1 MADKPM
7 VNDKG
12 YIDVNSALKLK
23 EAEGRVERARREA
36 DGRVEVDKLN
46 AESDAKFREL
56 LIRESAK
63 ETASKHLAKF
73 AGFYLTFLVCTFIF
87 SIQFV
92 PETSIAVVAG
102 LITLVVTNL
111 STILKGIVENGE
123 NKELEEEKKRRRQE
137 N

>member
-7 VNDKG
+7 MDNKG
-12 YIDVNSALKLK
+12 YIDVQSALKLK
-23 EAEGRVERARREA
+23 EAEGRVERESREA
-36 DGRVEVDKLN
+36 AGRVEVDKLN

-111 STILKGIVENGE
+111 STILKGIVENGDGKDE
-123 NKELEEEKKRRRQE
+123 DDPRTFRGKQ
-137 N
+137 

>member
-7 VNDKG
+7 INDKG
-12 YIDVNSALKLK
+12 YIDVTSALKLK
-23 EAEGRVERARREA
+23 EAEGRVE
-36 DGRVEVDKLN
+36 VERLN

-73 AGFYLTFLVCTFIF
+73 AGLYLLILVLAFIF
-87 SIQFV
+87 SIGFI

-102 LITLVVTNL
+102 LITLVVTSL
-111 STILKGIVENGE
+111 STILRGIVENGGH
-123 NKELEEEKKRRRQE
+123 KEEELREEAKKRGIL
-137 N
+137 

>member
-1 MADKPM
+1 MI
-7 VNDKG
+7 NDKG

-23 EAEGRVERARREA
+23 EAEGRVE
-36 DGRVEVDKLN
+36 VDKMN

-73 AGFYLTFLVCTFIF
+73 AGFYLTFLVCMFIF

-111 STILKGIVENGE
+111 STILKGIVENGDT
-123 NKELEEEKKRRRQE
+123 KEEELHDEARKRGLMK
-137 N
+137 

>member
-7 VNDKG
+7 INDKG

-23 EAEGRVERARREA
+23 EAE
-36 DGRVEVDKLN
+36 GRVEVDKLN

-63 ETASKHLAKF
+63 ETAAKHLAKF
-73 AGFYLTFLVCTFIF
+73 AGLYLLILVLAFIF
-87 SIQFV
+87 SIKFI

-111 STILKGIVENGE
+111 STILKGIIEN
-123 NKELEEEKKRRRQE
+123 NDSKEEEALKEAKERGIIK
-137 N
+137 

>member
-7 VNDKG
+7 INDKG
-12 YIDVNSALKLK
+12 YIDVTSALKLK
-23 EAEGRVERARREA
+23 EAEGRVE
-36 DGRVEVDKLN
+36 VEKMN

-56 LIRESAK
+56 LIKESAK

-73 AGFYLTFLVCTFIF
+73 AGLYLLILVLAFIG
-87 SIQFV
+87 SIGFI

-111 STILKGIVENGE
+111 STILKGIIENGGH
-123 NKELEEEKKRRRQE
+123 KEDELHDEAKKRGLMK
-137 N
+137 